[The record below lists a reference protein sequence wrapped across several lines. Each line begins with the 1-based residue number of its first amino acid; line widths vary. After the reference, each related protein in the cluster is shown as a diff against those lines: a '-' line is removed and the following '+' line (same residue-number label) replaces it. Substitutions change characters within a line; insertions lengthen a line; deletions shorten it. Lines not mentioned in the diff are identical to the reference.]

1 MTIKC
6 IVCQREVPDTADTC
20 PYCGFHINGATQ
32 QFAPI
37 KINEGASNV
46 TNTFPLETK
55 DACLLLLNSM
65 QKGSKFPLGSGDIF
79 LGRDPNCT
87 IFLNDMTV
95 SRNHARIYTE
105 KGSHCIEDQGSYN
118 GVWVNNKP
126 VNSTPLKDG
135 DKIQLG
141 NFCFEYQA

>member
-1 MTIKC
+1 MYKKC
-6 IVCQREVPDTADTC
+6 PVCELELDRDFEVC
-20 PYCGFHINGATQ
+20 PVCGFHLQGATQ

-37 KINEGASNV
+37 KLDEAQTATTQASDSKK
-46 TNTFPLETK
+46 E
-55 DACLLLLNSM
+55 AGLLLLNSM
-65 QKGSKFPLGSGDIF
+65 QKGTKYPLGDEEVT

-95 SRNHARIYTE
+95 SRNHALIYDE
-105 KGSHCIEDQGSYN
+105 GGVHIIKDQGSFN
-118 GVWVNNKP
+118 GVWVNNQSVSSKALS
-126 VNSTPLKDG
+126 NG